1 MKQRGVALVLVL
13 WVLSILMLMAGSFS
27 LTMRRESAGVSGIYT
42 HAQALAQAQAGIAIA
57 QAMLLHDDEN
67 KRWRV
72 DGSIYEI
79 QYPHATMRIQIQSHT
94 GKIDINSASVSVLHH
109 ILQYAPLDK
118 QAQLNLENA
127 ILDWRDADDDTR
139 PFGAEKNEY
148 HSAKLHYSPRNKP
161 FRSMEELQMVRGMN
175 NDVLNWMQPLFTVYA
190 AGQTEV
196 EYAVASREVL
206 SVLPEI
212 DVNLL
217 DAYFV
222 AREKSI
228 LLHTPMPVIPRVEN
242 ANQAMTQ
249 DVQNTTESSTMTEIS
264 VVSVVVEVQ
273 LENDTSMQV
282 EVMME
287 KMDGANNL
295 PFQLLSW
302 KNQAEYTHTTSLFSQ
317 NLTPILSL
325 SELNQK
331 NDTP

>member
-79 QYPHATMRIQIQSHT
+79 QYPQATMRIQIQSHT
-94 GKIDINSASVSVLHH
+94 GKIDINSAPVSVLHH
-109 ILQYAPLDK
+109 VLQYAPLDK

-161 FRSMEELQMVRGMN
+161 FRSMEELQMVRGMTS
-175 NDVLNWMQPLFTVYA
+175 DVLNWMQPLFTVYA

-273 LENDTSMQV
+273 LETDTHTQV
-282 EVMME
+282 EVIME

-295 PFQLLSW
+295 PFQILTW
-302 KNQAEYTHTTSLFSQ
+302 KNQAEYTHTNSLFSQ

>member
-79 QYPHATMRIQIQSHT
+79 QYPQATMRIQIQSHT
-94 GKIDINSASVSVLHH
+94 GKIDINSAPVSVLHH
-109 ILQYAPLDK
+109 VLQYAPLDK

-273 LENDTSMQV
+273 LETDTHTQV
-282 EVMME
+282 EVIME

-295 PFQLLSW
+295 PFQILTW
-302 KNQAEYTHTTSLFSQ
+302 KNQAEYTHTNSLFSQ